1 MTKIKANRHQQAV
14 LEVEKLDK
22 ELVGKINE
30 EINHDDRNHYH
41 VALVR
46 ITDRPGEA
54 KNHVS
59 IVVQQFNEPGFA
71 KIEKNFKFLG
81 WNKMIVVHDPRQN
94 PKEETPIAPVQTPA
108 PTTNAGTGMTA
119 EEMEAEIERRAQEK
133 ANQLIEASKNTDD
146 SANAG
151 TGTATDE
158 NKKNIPD
165 PFENGDTVK
174 AMKEFAE
181 KHNIDLSGLKLQG
194 EIKAT
199 LLTWYNEQI
208 KE

>member
-54 KNHVS
+54 KNNVS
-59 IVVQQFNEPGFA
+59 IVVQQFNEPGFK

-81 WNKMIVVHDPRQN
+81 WNKMIVVHDPKQN
-94 PKEETPIAPVQTPA
+94 PKEEAPIAPAQTPA

-133 ANQLIEASKNTDD
+133 ANQLIEVSKNADD

-151 TGTATDE
+151 TGTDE
-158 NKKNIPD
+158 GNKIPD
-165 PFENGDTVK
+165 PFKNGDTVK

-208 KE
+208 KA

>member
-1 MTKIKANRHQQAV
+1 MTKIKANRHQQSV
-14 LEVEKLDK
+14 LEIEKLDK

-30 EINHDDRNHYH
+30 EINHDDRNHFH

-59 IVVQQFNEPGFA
+59 IVVQKFNEPGFA

-94 PKEETPIAPVQTPA
+94 PKEETPMAPAQTPA

-133 ANQLIEASKNTDD
+133 ANQLIEASKNADD
-146 SANAG
+146 STNTVTETETEG
-151 TGTATDE
+151 
-158 NKKNIPD
+158 NKKNVPY
-165 PFENGDTVK
+165 PFENGDTVE
-174 AMKEFAE
+174 AMKAFAKE
-181 KHNIDLSGLKLQG
+181 NEIDLSGLKIKD
-194 EIKAT
+194 EIKAC

-208 KE
+208 IK